1 MSIAVLSATPSLNCF
16 ALRARPTKRSIARAA
31 TRAPNECFPVS
42 PLFLR
47 AVKERLPRLGEA
59 LPAVHA
65 LPQVVPAA
73 TYSSLTR
80 NYGEPK
86 QKEH

>member
-1 MSIAVLSATPSLNCF
+1 MSIVVLSATLSLNCF
-16 ALRARPTKRSIARAA
+16 APRARSTKRSPALAA
-31 TRAPNECFPVS
+31 VITLNEYSPVS

-65 LPQVVPAA
+65 LPQVVPVVKC
-73 TYSSLTR
+73 SSLTR
-80 NYGEPK
+80 NCREPK